1 MQERE
6 EMSGGARQRLSPLAA
21 WLRWVVL
28 AMLIAVVQ
36 PAWALRCLS
45 DGGADS
51 LTEPIG
57 GVASYPTDAQ
67 DGYVIWVSPPRTTTG
82 YCYKDYG
89 GDALA
94 FSEKV
99 YFYANPRM
107 QDPAAWGLEIGIR
120 YGGRDYFG
128 LGSGP
133 GARVETT
140 TEVGPCLP
148 RDFAWGRCEKVPL
161 SITYQVV
168 VRKKGQ
174 WMQPPNDIY
183 AVFQFDGKYGLNAAR
198 SSFQYRLSGLS
209 RLKPTPCLV
218 DVLVTPEPG
227 IVNFGQVQASGNG
240 FLPAVPR
247 RRFSLSLT
255 KKCSIPIRVDG
266 YFEATKGTVQNGL
279 LVPAANSNF
288 GIGLEDSQGKAIEFN
303 KQFTLTQF
311 AANVANQTVM
321 LDAVLKSFGPPK
333 IGPFDAAATIRIFL
347 Y

>member
-1 MQERE
+1 MQQSSNSTRP
-6 EMSGGARQRLSPLAA
+6 ARATA
-21 WLRWVVL
+21 WPRSWR
-28 AMLIAVVQ
+28 
-36 PAWALRCLS
+36 PTRP
-45 DGGADS
+45 S
-51 LTEPIG
+51 LT
-57 GVASYPTDAQ
+57 
-67 DGYVIWVSPPRTTTG
+67 PPRTTTG

-89 GDALA
+89 GDALK

-99 YFYANPRM
+99 YFYANPRS

-120 YGGRDYFG
+120 YGGQDYFG

-133 GARVETT
+133 SARVETNT
-140 TEVGPCLP
+140 TVGTCSQW
-148 RDFAWGRCEKVPL
+148 DFDRGRCEKVPL

-168 VRKKGQ
+168 IRKKGQ

-288 GIGLEDSQGKAIEFN
+288 GIGLEDSQGKPIEFN

-311 AANVANQTVM
+311 AANVANQTVL

-333 IGPFDAAATIRIFL
+333 IGPFDASATIRIFL

>member
-1 MQERE
+1 M
-6 EMSGGARQRLSPLAA
+6 
-21 WLRWVVL
+21 
-28 AMLIAVVQ
+28 
-36 PAWALRCLS
+36 
-45 DGGADS
+45 
-51 LTEPIG
+51 
-57 GVASYPTDAQ
+57 
-67 DGYVIWVSPPRTTTG
+67 
-82 YCYKDYG
+82 
-89 GDALA
+89 
-94 FSEKV
+94 
-99 YFYANPRM
+99 
-107 QDPAAWGLEIGIR
+107 
-120 YGGRDYFG
+120 
-128 LGSGP
+128 
-133 GARVETT
+133 ETT
-140 TEVGPCLP
+140 TTVGTCSQWNFDRGLCP
-148 RDFAWGRCEKVPL
+148 KVPL

-183 AVFQFDGKYGLNAAR
+183 AVFQFDGKGGLNAAR

-227 IVNFGQVQASGNG
+227 IVNFGQVQTTGNG

-247 RRFSLSLT
+247 RRFSLSLS

-266 YFEATKGTVQNGL
+266 YFEATKGAVQNGL
-279 LVPAANSNF
+279 LVPAKDSNF
-288 GIGLEDSQGKAIEFN
+288 GIGLEDSQGKPIDFN

>member
-1 MQERE
+1 
-6 EMSGGARQRLSPLAA
+6 MSGGAKQRVSPFAT
-21 WLRWVVL
+21 WLRWAVL
-28 AMLIAVVQ
+28 AMLIAVAQ
-36 PAWALRCLS
+36 PAWALRCLA

-57 GVASYPTDAQ
+57 GVASYPTDAP

-89 GDALA
+89 GAALNFA
-94 FSEKV
+94 EQV
-99 YFYANPRM
+99 YFYANPRS

-140 TEVGPCLP
+140 TTVGTCSQWNFDRGLCP
-148 RDFAWGRCEKVPL
+148 KVPL

-183 AVFQFDGKYGLNAAR
+183 AVFQFDGKGGLNAAR

-227 IVNFGQVQASGNG
+227 IVNFGQVQTTGNG

-247 RRFSLSLT
+247 RRFSLSLS

-266 YFEATKGTVQNGL
+266 YFEATKGAVQNGL
-279 LVPAANSNF
+279 LVSAKDSNF
-288 GIGLEDSQGKAIEFN
+288 GIGLEDSQGKPIDFN